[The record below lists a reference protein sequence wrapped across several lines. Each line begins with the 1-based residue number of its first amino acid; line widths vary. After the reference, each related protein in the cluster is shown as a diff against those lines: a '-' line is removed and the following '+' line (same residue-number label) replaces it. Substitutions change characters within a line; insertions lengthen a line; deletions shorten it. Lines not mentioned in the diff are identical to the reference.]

1 MILSIE
7 ACEPLLG
14 NRRAEL
20 TIASRG
26 RHKLVDGETKGV
38 PRSDMKGV
46 LPESVRTRQD
56 KMGLAPPERSWL
68 RDPLAS
74 SVLAGIR
81 EAATVLPELFD
92 TDQLDDPA
100 RRVLAGQSR
109 FDRAN
114 WRVTSFATWGRAF
127 RVRP

>member
-7 ACEPLLG
+7 ACEPSLG

-38 PRSDMKGV
+38 PRSDMKGI

-56 KMGLAPPERSWL
+56 KMGLASPERSWL

-74 SVLAGIR
+74 SVLAG
-81 EAATVLPELFD
+81 
-92 TDQLDDPA
+92 
-100 RRVLAGQSR
+100 QSR
-109 FDRAN
+109 FDWAS